1 MSFLRIFGVIGCTCS
16 MLWLSGC
23 GGGTSSSTTPPPT
36 PPGNFQLQV
45 QAAGSGTGT
54 ISSTPSGISCGK
66 TCNATFQQGTQ
77 VTLTATPGAGS
88 TFAGWGGACSGMD
101 TCTITLSKNMSVTA
115 SFAPVGTPQETLSV
129 TLDGTGT
136 GSVTSSPPGI
146 NCGTMC
152 GASFPQGTKVTLT
165 ETATNGSTFAGW
177 GAPCSGSGSTCTVT
191 LSQNTSVTAS
201 FNPPSPPPM
210 ETLTV
215 NLAGAGTGTVASSPG
230 GITCPGTCMASF
242 VSGTMVTLT
251 ATPNAPSSFGGWSNG
266 PCSGTNTMCQLTL
279 TTNTNVTATFNTP
292 GLSSI
297 NHIIFFS
304 QENRS
309 FDSYFGAM
317 RAYWA
322 ANGIPDQSFDGLP
335 QFNPTT
341 GIAPLY
347 GPPPTNPGCNP
358 NDPPPADCSY
368 DPSNPVTSYH
378 LITQCIENP
387 SPFWNEAH
395 VDWDY
400 NDQTDTDTYQGNGFV
415 WAAGHDS
422 RADNYYDVNG
432 VRVMGYYDWTD
443 LNYYYFM
450 ATDFAT
456 SDRWFN
462 PIMTR
467 TEPNR
472 DYIMAA
478 TSHGYVYPIGSNGE
492 KDLPDPP
499 IFAELQNAG
508 ISWKIYVN
516 PATTCQGPP
525 YQTSCLISLSYIQG
539 FTWQSNIQYP
549 TNIGTIGPA
558 GTCGS
563 SPCDFENDLANGTLP
578 QVVFIEPASDAG
590 LDEHGSDYDMYPINI
605 QLGAKYVSGIINSVM
620 TSQYWTS
627 SAIIFTY
634 DEYGGIYDHVS
645 PQTGATFPNPDGI
658 APSDLKPTDI
668 CYGQSDVGT
677 CNFNYSGYRVPAIV
691 ISPYAKKNY
700 VSHTPR
706 DTTSWLNLVEER
718 FNLAPLTARDKAQPP
733 MDEFFDFTNPP
744 WLTPPS
750 PPAQLT
756 NGACYLNKLP

>member
-1 MSFLRIFGVIGCTCS
+1 MSFLRIFGIVSCVCS
-16 MLWLSGC
+16 VLWLSGC
-23 GGGTSSSTTPPPT
+23 GGGPSSPTPPT
-36 PPGNFQLQV
+36 PPGSFQLQV
-45 QAAGSGTGT
+45 QAAGTGTGT
-54 ISSTPSGISCGK
+54 ISSTPSGINCGK
-66 TCNATFQQGTQ
+66 TCSATFQQGTQ

-115 SFAPVGTPQETLSV
+115 SFAPTGTPQETLSV
-129 TLDGTGT
+129 SLNGQGTGT
-136 GSVTSSPPGI
+136 VSSGPAGI
-146 NCGTMC
+146 SCQPTC
-152 GASFPQGTKVTLT
+152 AASFPQGTKVTLT

-177 GAPCSGSGSTCTVT
+177 GAPCSNTQPTCSVT

-201 FNPPSPPPM
+201 FSPPTPPPM

-215 NLAGAGTGTVASSPG
+215 NVTPSGDGSVTSNPAGINNCSSTCNASFPMGTV
-230 GITCPGTCMASF
+230 
-242 VSGTMVTLT
+242 VTLT
-251 ATPNAPSSFGGWSNG
+251 ETANPPNSFNSWSDS
-266 PCSGTNTMCQLTL
+266 CTGTSNSCQVTM
-279 TTNTNVTATFNTP
+279 TTSASVNATFNPP
-292 GLSSI
+292 GIGSI

-317 RAYWA
+317 RGYWA

-341 GIAPLY
+341 GIPPLY

-358 NDPPPADCSY
+358 NDPPPSDCSY

-400 NDQTDTDTYQGNGFV
+400 NDQTDTDAYQGNGFV
-415 WAAGHDS
+415 WTAAHDG

-432 VRVMGYYDWTD
+432 LRSMGYYDWTD

-462 PIMTR
+462 PAMTR

-472 DYIMAA
+472 QYILSA

-492 KDLPDPP
+492 KLLPNPP
-499 IFAELQNAG
+499 IFAELQSAG

-516 PATTCQGPP
+516 PGTTCPGPP
-525 YQTSCLISLSYIQG
+525 YQTSCLVSLSYISD
-539 FTWQSNIQYP
+539 FTWQSNVQYP

-578 QVVFIEPASDAG
+578 QVALIEPASDVG
-590 LDEHGSDYDMYPINI
+590 LDEHGSDYDMYPIDV
-605 QLGAKYVSGIINSVM
+605 QLGAKYASGIINSVM
-620 TSQYWTS
+620 TSSAWPST
-627 SAIIFTY
+627 AIIFTY
-634 DEYGGIYDHVS
+634 DEFGGIYDHYP

-658 APSDLKPTDI
+658 APSDLKATDI

-677 CNFNYSGYRVPAIV
+677 CNFNYSGYRVPMIV

-700 VSHTPR
+700 VSHLPM
-706 DTTSWLNLVEER
+706 DTTAWLKAVELR
-718 FNLAPLTARDKAQPP
+718 FNLSALTLRDAAQPS
-733 MDEFFDFTNPP
+733 MWDEFFDFNNPQ